1 MEPINL
7 SETGSIK
14 DISDRLVLWAE
25 RSPKGLARIEF
36 ASDVSQQR
44 VISKMRSHLEILGI
58 AFHEISLFRQ
68 QDPETVVVKLLAEL
82 NQIPTGVV
90 SITGFTSAFTNKI
103 PLEESLRILNFN
115 RERLVAPTLNQIW
128 WMTPS
133 FLQTSVHVMPDLNR
147 WFSPRLQLTELVLL
161 EPAPLASELILNRG
175 VYANFDDAYRR
186 AHNLLQRF
194 EESRKAG
201 TPDRE
206 LLVTYLLPALEA
218 LAEVGAQKELQ
229 DLTMQ
234 FEGLLGQL
242 KVVNSPEL
250 AISLAR
256 IANLYFDQGRYSE
269 AEPLYLRSLSICEQR
284 LGADHPDTAGS
295 LNNLA
300 SLYKSQGRYSEAE
313 PLYLRSLLIS
323 ERQLGADHPYTADRL
338 NNLASLYKSQGRY
351 SEAEPLYLRSLQIRE
366 QQLGADHPST
376 AGSLNNLAE
385 LYRSQGRYSE
395 AEPLYLRSLQIREQ
409 QLGADH
415 PSTLSTL
422 NNLVFLYESQGRFSE
437 AGALKLRF
445 RQLL

>member
-1 MEPINL
+1 MELINL

-14 DISDRLVLWAE
+14 DISDRLVLWAQ

-58 AFHEISLFRQ
+58 AFYEISLLRQ

-90 SITGFTSAFTNKI
+90 SITGFATAFTNKI

-175 VYANFDDAYRR
+175 VYANFDDAHRR

-206 LLVTYLLPALEA
+206 LLITYLLPALEA

-250 AISLAR
+250 AASLAR

-269 AEPLYLRSLSICEQR
+269 AEPLYLRSLHINQQQ
-284 LGADHPDTAGS
+284 LGADHPDTATSLSNLALLYSSQERYSEAKSLYLRSLYINQQQLGADHPDTATS

-300 SLYKSQGRYSEAE
+300 GLYLSQGRYGEAEPLFLRSLEISEQQLGADHPDTATSLNNLAGLYRLQGRYSEAE
-313 PLYLRSLLIS
+313 PLYSQALQIL
-323 ERQLGADHPYTADRL
+323 EKTLGKDHPKTIATRDNYAQCL
-338 NNLASLYKSQGRY
+338 KQIASLSK
-351 SEAEPLYLRSLQIRE
+351 
-366 QQLGADHPST
+366 
-376 AGSLNNLAE
+376 
-385 LYRSQGRYSE
+385 
-395 AEPLYLRSLQIREQ
+395 
-409 QLGADH
+409 
-415 PSTLSTL
+415 
-422 NNLVFLYESQGRFSE
+422 
-437 AGALKLRF
+437 
-445 RQLL
+445 